1 MLWGLKELICKIN
14 FCSRVFRLS
23 DMARCRERPQTA
35 MCCLELGRLKIKYL
49 GGMHLNHLNLAKP
62 EFFLASFLQFLSV
75 NCISPARI
83 IALLDFH
90 LEIK

>member
-1 MLWGLKELICKIN
+1 
-14 FCSRVFRLS
+14 
-23 DMARCRERPQTA
+23 MARCRERPQTA

-83 IALLDFH
+83 IALLVFICRSN
-90 LEIK
+90 EIHFIKNEEVQCLIKF